1 MLYCRS
7 GAGHATKECYVCHV
21 IDSICIDVVALNVA
35 QMMGRVNK
43 ERLGQYLGGIQRKE
57 NTEDRFSAALRGE
70 TLAGPPDARVIAGA
84 ATISM
89 PAASLHPENIAVPL
103 QTGPSPEQS
112 KVAATTT
119 SFTTP

>member
-1 MLYCRS
+1 MRTTSLSQIQLDEELRRRGRS
-7 GAGHATKECYVCHV
+7 
-21 IDSICIDVVALNVA
+21 DPM
-35 QMMGRVNK
+35 MMGRVNK

-57 NTEDRFSAALRGE
+57 NTEDRFSAALREE